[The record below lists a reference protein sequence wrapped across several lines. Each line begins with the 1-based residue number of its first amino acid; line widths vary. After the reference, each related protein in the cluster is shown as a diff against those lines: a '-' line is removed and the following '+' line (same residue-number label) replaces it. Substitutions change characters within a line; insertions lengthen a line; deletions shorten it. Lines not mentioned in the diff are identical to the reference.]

1 MAVARATALNGRSYT
16 RKQVVVVG
24 DTPSDIECG
33 AHLGV
38 RTVAVA
44 TGRYSVDELAA
55 YGADYVFADFSDWQA
70 AFRAMAD

>member
-1 MAVARATALNGRSYT
+1 M
-16 RKQVVVVG
+16 VG

-55 YGADYVFADFSDWQA
+55 HGPDHVFADFSDWRA
-70 AFRAMAD
+70 AYHAILG

>member
-1 MAVARATALNGRSYT
+1 MARAEALSGRSYAG
-16 RKQVVVVG
+16 KQVVVVG

-44 TGRYSVDELAA
+44 TGRYSADELAA
-55 YGADYVFADFSDWQA
+55 HGPDHVFADLSDWRA
-70 AFRAMAD
+70 AFHVMVD